1 VKRLSLISWLPLA
14 ALALAG
20 GIHSASA
27 AWQLVWSDEFAQA
40 DGSSPDPTK
49 WGYDVGNG
57 SGGWGNAQLEYDTAR
72 TNNARIVG
80 GQLVIEADQES
91 YGGKSY
97 TSARML
103 TKGFG
108 AWAYGRMEARIKLPR
123 GQGIWPAFWMLGTN
137 IDSVGWPKC
146 GEIDIMENIGKT
158 SDQGTDHGTIHGPQ
172 SGGDYNG
179 GSGVGGTY
187 TLPGGAALADDF
199 HIYAIEWT
207 TNQIKWFL
215 DNNQFFT
222 ATPASLPSGGTW
234 VFTNAQY
241 LILNLAVGGNWPGN
255 PDGTTVFPQ
264 QMLVDYVRVYAAAPS
279 TNAPTAPTGLA
290 AGPGNSK
297 AYLTW
302 DASNSGAT
310 GYNVKRSTVS
320 GGSYTTI
327 ASPTAN
333 SYTDTTAS
341 SCSTYY
347 YVVSATNAFGESTN
361 SSETTAS
368 LGAYALA
375 VNSGGVAAGQ
385 FLADAYFSGGST
397 SSSGST
403 VDTSAVTAPAPQA
416 VYQSE
421 RHGACT
427 YTFTSLTFGLNY
439 KVRLHFAENYWTAV
453 GQRIFNVSINGK
465 QVLTNYDIIAAA
477 GAANKANIQEFTTV
491 PTSTNTIVVSYSN
504 ISPAKDQPKASGI
517 EILIPQPAAP
527 AGLMANAGN
536 SQVALKWNAFA
547 GAGYNVK
554 RALSGSGPYNS
565 VVNGLTSTNYTD
577 PGLTNGTTYY
587 YVVSAAIAGCEST
600 NSAPVSATPACSP
613 PPAPTAGNN
622 GPICASST
630 LNLTASTVPGATYSW
645 TGPNGFSSSAQNPS
659 IGNATTSASG
669 SYSVTATVS
678 GCTSLAGT
686 AVAVVNA
693 IPSAPTAG
701 NNGPICSGSTL
712 TLTASTVP
720 GAAYSW
726 TGPNGFT
733 STNQNPTIVSASTAA
748 CGLYSV
754 TVTANACP
762 SEAGTTTVT
771 INPPAGLSIQCL
783 GSDMI
788 LTWPTGT
795 LQSATNVSGPWND
808 VSGVTSPSTNPAA
821 APQEFF
827 RCRLP

>member
-1 VKRLSLISWLPLA
+1 MVG
-14 ALALAG
+14 ALAG
-20 GIHSASA
+20 GIRSSSA

-49 WGYDVGNG
+49 WGFDIGNG
-57 SGGWGNAQLEYDTAR
+57 SGGWGNNQLEYDTSR

-80 GQLVIEADQES
+80 GQLVIEAAQES

-103 TKGFG
+103 TKGN
-108 AWAYGRMEARIKLPR
+108 ASWAYGRMEARIKIPR

-137 IDSVGWPKC
+137 IDSVGWPTC
-146 GEIDIMENIGKT
+146 GETDIMENIGKT
-158 SDQGTDHGTIHGPQ
+158 SDQGTAHGTIHGPQ

-179 GSGVGGTY
+179 GAGVGGSY

-199 HIYAIEWT
+199 HIFAMEWT
-207 TNQIKWFL
+207 INQIKWFV
-215 DNNQFFT
+215 DSSQYYT
-222 ATPASLPSGGTW
+222 ATPANLPSGGAW
-234 VFTNAQY
+234 VFTQPQF
-241 LILNLAVGGNWPGN
+241 LILNVAVGGNWPGN
-255 PDGTTVFPQ
+255 PDGTMIFPQ
-264 QMLVDYVRVYAAAPS
+264 QMLVDYVRVYADAPS

-290 AGPGNSK
+290 VGPGNSK

-302 DASNSGAT
+302 DASTSGAT
-310 GYNVKRSTVS
+310 GYNVKRSTVR

-327 ASPTAN
+327 ASLTAN
-333 SYTDTTAS
+333 SYTDTTVS

-347 YVVSATNAFGESTN
+347 YVVSATNSFGESTN

-375 VNSGGVAAGQ
+375 VNCGGGAAGQ
-385 FLADAYFSGGST
+385 FLADAYSSGGST
-397 SSSGST
+397 SSSGSI

-427 YTFTSLTFGLNY
+427 YTFTNLTSGLNY

-465 QVLTNYDIIAAA
+465 QVLANYDIIAAV
-477 GAANKANIQEFTTV
+477 GAENKANIQEFTTV

-504 ISPAKDQPKASGI
+504 TSKDQAKASGI

-527 AGLMANAGN
+527 AGLLANAGN
-536 SQVALKWNAFA
+536 SQVALSWNPLA
-547 GAGYNVK
+547 GASYNVK
-554 RALSGSGPYNS
+554 RALSSGGPYNAMF
-565 VVNGLTSTNYTD
+565 NGLTSTNYAD

-622 GPICASST
+622 GPICAGST
-630 LNLTASTVPGATYSW
+630 LN
-645 TGPNGFSSSAQNPS
+645 
-659 IGNATTSASG
+659 
-669 SYSVTATVS
+669 
-678 GCTSLAGT
+678 
-686 AVAVVNA
+686 
-693 IPSAPTAG
+693 
-701 NNGPICSGSTL
+701 
-712 TLTASTVP
+712 LTASTVP

-726 TGPNGFT
+726 TGPSGFVSSVQNPSIPGATASASGTYSVTATTNGCASPAGTTVAVVNAIPAAPTAGNNGPINAGATLNLTASTVLGATYSWTGPNGFI
-733 STNQNPTIVSASTAA
+733 STAQNPSIVNATTNAT
-748 CGLYSV
+748 GLYSV
-754 TVTANACP
+754 TASVGTCTSA
-762 SEAGTTTVT
+762 AG
-771 INPPAGLSIQCL
+771 Q
-783 GSDMI
+783 
-788 LTWPTGT
+788 
-795 LQSATNVSGPWND
+795 
-808 VSGVTSPSTNPAA
+808 
-821 APQEFF
+821 
-827 RCRLP
+827 